1 MSNKWWTHESEHT
14 DEHGDTSWHRA
25 HSTGTVWDEYVTHD
39 EGGKRRYRAQTW
51 VMQHE
56 DDDYPYISLWTH
68 NGSTPPPV
76 LSVEDARLLGHALL
90 EAAELVDRERD
101 TAIQTLLEGGAR

>member
-1 MSNKWWTHESEHT
+1 MSANWWTHESEHT

-39 EGGKRRYRAQTW
+39 KGGKRRYRAQAW

-56 DDDYPYISLWTH
+56 GDDYPYISLWMH
-68 NGSTPPPV
+68 NGTTPPPV
-76 LSVEDARLLGHALL
+76 LSVEEARHLGQALL
-90 EAAELVDRERD
+90 DAAELVDSERD
-101 TAIQTLLEGGAR
+101 TAIQKLLSGGAR